1 MITGCMYK
9 GKEIKK
15 QMGLILCIL
24 SCVTYCL
31 LKNSFSTSWFNS
43 VWQFQSKAW
52 REVVSIKVKKLEILF
67 LCNFIFIVEYYICY
81 AFLLKKWIM

>member
-1 MITGCMYK
+1 MYK

-31 LKNSFSTSWFNS
+31 LKNSFSTS
-43 VWQFQSKAW
+43 
-52 REVVSIKVKKLEILF
+52 
-67 LCNFIFIVEYYICY
+67 
-81 AFLLKKWIM
+81 